1 MEKIKVLWMNNGDE
15 SYKTFVTNSSLQ
27 NLIIVE
33 SATTRECRQKTN
45 QENWDAVVLNAE
57 PKRMENEIPQ
67 IRNLRNEYLEM
78 IRVCNFPIFIVTAN
92 KTISNVEKLIAQNLS
107 GNKFYE
113 LPTSSEQLYE
123 DIKAEVENNAD
134 YRLRKKYEKIFESY
148 SSLEDSK
155 SDELL
160 LGLLKSF
167 HEDNF
172 YKNSLV
178 PANVRLILDKV
189 MIFLTNV
196 GILQNTK
203 FNGSNL
209 RECSIELGKKGC
221 IVPYHVQR
229 CFHSCVD
236 IANNGNHQ
244 IPEET
249 KNSYKIR
256 MSNPLFVNKQITN
269 LQAPYLNKG
278 LVYDLLNILHWCATI
293 NDEKNE
299 K

>member
-15 SYKTFVTNSSLQ
+15 SYKAFVTNS
-27 NLIIVE
+27 NLKNLAITFCDNVKE
-33 SATTRECRQKTN
+33 SEQRIKED
-45 QENWDAVVLNAE
+45 NWDAIILDAE
-57 PKRMENEIPQ
+57 PKRMRNEIPHVN
-67 IRNLRNEYLEM
+67 NLFDEYIKLKSENRL
-78 IRVCNFPIFIVTAN
+78 IPIFVATAN
-92 KTISNVEKLIAQNLS
+92 TSIDDWNKRIA
-107 GNKFYE
+107 KDHFYE

-123 DIKAEVENNAD
+123 DIKAEVESNTD
-134 YRLRKKYEKIFESY
+134 YRLRKNYEKIFEFY

-160 LGLLKSF
+160 LRLLKSF

-209 RECSIELGKKGC
+209 RECSIELGKKGK

-249 KNSYKIR
+249 ENSYKIR